1 MKTAST
7 ANSAQT
13 QQRMHGALVIALGA
27 YLVGPA
33 AGAVQ
38 IRAAIDRGI
47 RALRPARSVTGC
59 QVVNMGQL
67 IDHPGWT
74 ERYAGSAPVIRRSGK
89 SDFMVARRLAPTTT
103 WAPLFTSGRSAASPE
118 AAGRAN
124 STTARSPPGKAI
136 TPRCEP

>member
-13 QQRMHGALVIALGA
+13 QQRMHRALVIALGA

-47 RALRPARSVTGC
+47 RAPRSARSVTGC
-59 QVVNMGQL
+59 QVGAVVFRGFL
-67 IDHPGWT
+67 AAYRHPAEDGADLALPPAAGHCESSDAGWPSG
-74 ERYAGSAPVIRRSGK
+74 RIRR
-89 SDFMVARRLAPTTT
+89 
-103 WAPLFTSGRSAASPE
+103 
-118 AAGRAN
+118 
-124 STTARSPPGKAI
+124 
-136 TPRCEP
+136 